1 MVGQG
6 RQSDLDCSAF
16 SFLESSKFTLSIH
29 LSSLKPLFIFW
40 LIYIQQYIK
49 QNIVV
54 VKKGEYDHNWIT
66 SLWAYHWQTKQWTC
80 RRYKEER
87 NIKYICKAPQSVTL
101 TELVINPHS
110 RWKLMQCLDLLRDI
124 ATKESR
130 LSPVRI
136 RLIFSSTPKREMENT
151 SLTIPGW
158 GLGQLAFII
167 SVHYCSVHCLTRSVG
182 LGLKKLW
189 Y

>member
-1 MVGQG
+1 MGQG
-6 RQSDLDCSAF
+6 RQPDLDCSAS

-54 VKKGEYDHNWIT
+54 VKKGEYDHNWIS

-87 NIKYICKAPQSVTL
+87 KIFSLLWRRLARINGAWAMRTKRTQEWLALKLENSCKDEWQSQSWQQIPLWHPLTLIKIL
-101 TELVINPHS
+101 TSSEL
-110 RWKLMQCLDLLRDI
+110 
-124 ATKESR
+124 SR
-130 LSPVRI
+130 LSNTI
-136 RLIFSSTPKREMENT
+136 RTWR
-151 SLTIPGW
+151 
-158 GLGQLAFII
+158 QLRG
-167 SVHYCSVHCLTRSVG
+167 SGRGCWCDSRS
-182 LGLKKLW
+182 W
-189 Y
+189 A

>member
-1 MVGQG
+1 MGQG
-6 RQSDLDCSAF
+6 RQPDLDCSAS

-87 NIKYICKAPQSVTL
+87 NIECICKAPRRVF
-101 TELVINPHS
+101 
-110 RWKLMQCLDLLRDI
+110 KLKTVYYVHLKRR
-124 ATKESR
+124 ESY
-130 LSPVRI
+130 
-136 RLIFSSTPKREMENT
+136 T
-151 SLTIPGW
+151 SLLSKYLVCRKNRGEMHIIRRNNFFYTLVFWHWGW
-158 GLGQLAFII
+158 TGMRWWIWNTNG
-167 SVHYCSVHCLTRSVG
+167 
-182 LGLKKLW
+182 
-189 Y
+189 